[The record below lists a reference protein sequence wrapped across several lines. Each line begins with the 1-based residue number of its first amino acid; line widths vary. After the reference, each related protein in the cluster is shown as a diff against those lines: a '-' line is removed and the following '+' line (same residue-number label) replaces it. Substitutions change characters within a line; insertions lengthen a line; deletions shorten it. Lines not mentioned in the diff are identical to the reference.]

1 MPRAK
6 TNRDKS
12 KTIRC
17 PRCGKKFYSETNV
30 LQHMNQPLS
39 LCRALYHEEY
49 APPLHHFS
57 RSSRNR
63 FTEILAAAETQE
75 PDFFDE
81 DSRWTPP
88 SNQDDNYG
96 DSGAFGTTTGPSF
109 TEYYEGC
116 SEAFPGGKT
125 FMDFFETDQYS
136 EERKENLYFPFASR
150 EEWQFASW
158 LLRSRLSLAA
168 IDSLLSLDLVRWR
181 FFSTILPLTNF
192 ILVQTNPP
200 LISYRKGASCSSRSS
215 SFWSH
220 LGF

>member
-6 TNRDKS
+6 TNRNKS

-17 PRCGKKFYSETNV
+17 PRCGKKFCSETNV

-39 LCRALYHEEY
+39 LCRALYYEEH

-57 RSSRNR
+57 RSSRSR

-81 DSRWTPP
+81 DSHWTPP
-88 SNQDDNYG
+88 DNQNDNSG

-116 SEAFPGGKT
+116 SEKFPGGKT
-125 FMDFFETDQYS
+125 FMDVFEMDQYS
-136 EERKENLYFPFASR
+136 EERKDNLYFPFASR

-158 LLRSRLSLAA
+158 LLWLRLSLTA
-168 IDSLLSLDLVRWR
+168 IDSLLSLDLVRWQ
-181 FFSTILPLTNF
+181 FFSTIFPLTNS
-192 ILVQTNPP
+192 IPAQTSSSF
-200 LISYRKGASCSSRSS
+200 ISYRKGASCSSGSS
-215 SFWSH
+215 PFRSH
-220 LGF
+220 LAF